1 MRKKKRISRVA
12 YVSRM
17 VWDRALAMICDKNG
31 NLEPAWIKIENNT
44 VTEIEEKGKF
54 ISVSDIILDIETAKE
69 GAVWEFSEPVS
80 YFCGY
85 GTRFR
90 VLDIGHNYFEALG
103 ATAYIPGKGQK
114 GSKNYVPPKPYI
126 ANIPCFIKDWGR
138 REFFV
143 VKEFWN

>member
-1 MRKKKRISRVA
+1 MRKKKRTSRVA

-17 VWDRALAMICDKNG
+17 VWNRALAMICDKNG
-31 NLEPAWIKIENNT
+31 NLEPAWIEIENNT
-44 VTEIEEKGKF
+44 VTEIEEKGNF
-54 ISVSDIILDIETAKE
+54 ISVTDIILDMETAKE
-69 GAVWEFSEPVS
+69 GTVWEFSEPVR

-114 GSKNYVPPKPYI
+114 GTRTIFHPNRI
-126 ANIPCFIKDWGR
+126 
-138 REFFV
+138 
-143 VKEFWN
+143 